1 MESGQRRRA
10 GCGAPLWPCSERN
23 TSRYSP
29 AFHAELAATA
39 GVEAREVFPC
49 SDRTASDMCSPTI
62 SGECLPACSAD
73 WDNLTLR
80 RGPRACP
87 MASTHKIRRHR
98 AARARGLLAPKE
110 QLAGLRLVSGR
121 GNSLWR
127 PAAQLSLR
135 VGGNSEALRRARDG
149 PWGEGGRWG
158 GEGEGGLPNRQS
170 WCLRR
175 DETRCLGA
183 RRAHVTVRWNHDPWV
198 APAWSRRSREA
209 GRAGRRASPMQG
221 RRLPHLLRGQIEHL
235 ASTQL
240 EHRQQHRQRF
250 LTVLYFLPVLLS
262 SRSAA
267 IASPS

>member
-98 AARARGLLAPKE
+98 AARAWGLLAPKE

-158 GEGEGGLPNRQS
+158 GEGGGATEQAELVPEE
-170 WCLRR
+170 RR
-175 DETRCLGA
+175 DEMPGCTPCSCDRP
-183 RRAHVTVRWNHDPWV
+183 VE
-198 APAWSRRSREA
+198 SRSM
-209 GRAGRRASPMQG
+209 GRACVES
-221 RRLPHLLRGQIEHL
+221 EV
-235 ASTQL
+235 T
-240 EHRQQHRQRF
+240 
-250 LTVLYFLPVLLS
+250 
-262 SRSAA
+262 
-267 IASPS
+267 